1 MEERG
6 RQVRPGSLRSGALSN
21 APVPTALFDQLARGW
36 RSYALIA
43 LIALTG
49 GLFGVGNLPPM
60 DIDESRF
67 MQATRQMVET
77 GDYVRIRL
85 QEEERNRKPIAIHW
99 LQAAS
104 VHLTDPLTDR
114 LNTVWPYRLPSVLG
128 LVLAALAT
136 LWAGGALVGQRA
148 ALIGAGLYASG
159 LLAGME
165 GMTAKTDSVM
175 VGFTALAMAALARLR
190 FSPQAPKL
198 TAAVFWLALGCG
210 ILTKGPITPAVAA
223 ITLVALALWERKAG
237 WMRPLAWWPGPL
249 LATAIALPWLIA
261 IGVATEGRFYTE
273 LLATELGPKLTGA
286 DSAHRGFPGYY
297 LLLLPLLIFPATY
310 ALPAAARLAWDAAR
324 AKRDDESR
332 APLRFLIAWA
342 AGTFLIFELMPA
354 KLVHYTLPAY
364 PAIALLCAAGLAAM
378 RGRRWRTTHPAGAVL
393 FLVFGLLI
401 VAVMAGVATFIPG
414 DAAADL
420 RRAIATALVGAAIV
434 IAAVVGLSVY
444 RRAAA
449 RAVILIVCGLA
460 LSFGLR
466 DQLAPQARGLFVSA
480 ELVDALTRARLM
492 PRESENF
499 WVVGY
504 SQPSLVF
511 LTRTSIK
518 LVRVNELG
526 AVEPGDRMV
535 IEGRVLTDTN
545 AALAR
550 RGLAFDAADAP
561 VSGIA
566 LGRGE
571 TTTLHFG
578 VVSEAGPNAPPAG
591 APSPNP

>member
-1 MEERG
+1 M
-6 RQVRPGSLRSGALSN
+6 PPPPA
-21 APVPTALFDQLARGW
+21 TALFDQLARGW
-36 RSYALIA
+36 RGYALIA
-43 LIALTG
+43 LIALTA
-49 GLFGVGNLPPM
+49 GLFGVGSLPPM

-77 GDYVRIRL
+77 DDYVRIRL
-85 QEEERNRKPIAIHW
+85 QDEERNRKPIAIHW

-104 VHLTDPLTDR
+104 VHVSDPLTDR
-114 LNTVWPYRLPSVLG
+114 LNTIWPYRLPSVLG
-128 LVLAALAT
+128 LVLASLAA
-136 LWAGGALVGQRA
+136 LWAGAALVGHRT

-175 VGFTALAMAALARLR
+175 VGFTTLALAALARLR
-190 FSPQAPKL
+190 FSQQAPKL
-198 TAAVFWLALGCG
+198 TAVVFWLAMGCG

-223 ITLVALALWERKAG
+223 VTLIALALWERKAA
-237 WMRPLAWWPGPL
+237 WMKPLAWWPGPL
-249 LATAIALPWLIA
+249 LMMAITLPWLIA

-273 LLATELGPKLTGA
+273 MLASELGPKLTGS
-286 DSAHRGFPGYY
+286 DPAHQGFPGYY

-310 ALPAAARLAWDAAR
+310 ALPAAARLAWDTVR
-324 AKRDDESR
+324 AKRDDDAH

-364 PAIALLCAAGLAAM
+364 PAIAMLCAAGLAAM
-378 RGRRWRTTHPAGAVL
+378 RGRRWRTTHPVGAVL
-393 FLVFGLLI
+393 FAVFGLLI

-434 IAAVVGLSVY
+434 IAAVVGLSVF
-444 RRAAA
+444 RRVTARAA
-449 RAVILIVCGLA
+449 ILMACGLA

-480 ELVDALTRARLM
+480 EAVDALTRARLM
-492 PRESENF
+492 PRENERF

-504 SQPSLVF
+504 AQPSLVF

-518 LVRVNELG
+518 LVRADELG
-526 AVEPGDRMV
+526 DVQAGDTIM
-535 IEGRVLTDTN
+535 IEGRVLSDTI
-545 AALAR
+545 AALAE
-550 RGLAFDAADAP
+550 RGLTFDAADEP

-578 VVSEAGPNAPPAG
+578 TVRAAPNAAAEDRQAQGP
-591 APSPNP
+591 